1 MGMIQSIKVVSE
13 QRQIAGKSVSVAIV
27 LRVRPSSHARVATN
41 AVLGLFRGMWLTLTY
56 FWSPVEIVTRQYPE
70 NRATLKLTE
79 RFRGNLRFKFPN
91 EKAHED
97 HAALLEHLVSRT
109 HTDPH
114 IAAEWIRDEDDTR
127 WYHNCTGCAK
137 CEEACPNAS
146 IRIITRHGE
155 ILDDREIDRF
165 IWRLDSCMFCNACVQ
180 ACPWDAIE
188 MTGGFENAVY
198 DRRLLVY
205 NLNKLA
211 GPRINLIE
219 DEQDPEVRKRMV
231 DWRSRYGGPVPING
245 TGLPNLPPVGAPIL
259 LECPAGASG
268 PTTGAA

>member
-1 MGMIQSIKVVSE
+1 MGMIQAKQMRQE
-13 QRQIAGKSVSVAIV
+13 QRPIAGKSVSVSVIV
-27 LRVRPSSHARVATN
+27 RGRPPSYLHVAFTS
-41 AVLGLFRGMWLTLTY
+41 VLGLLRGMWLTLGY
-56 FWSPVEIVTRQYPE
+56 FWSPEEIVTRQYPE
-70 NRATLKLTE
+70 NRATLRLTE

-91 EKAHED
+91 VEAHVA
-97 HAALLEHLVSRT
+97 HAAFVEQLAHDTQT
-109 HTDPH
+109 HQRV
-114 IAAEWIRDEDDTR
+114 AADWARDEDDTR

-146 IRIITRHGE
+146 IKIVTRDGE
-155 ILDDREIDRF
+155 ILEDREIDRF

-211 GPRINLIE
+211 GPRINLIQ
-219 DEQDPEVRKRMV
+219 DEQDPEIRNRMIERR
-231 DWRSRYGGPVPING
+231 DRYGGPVPLNG
-245 TGLPNLPPVGAPIL
+245 FALPNLPPVAACL
-259 LECPAGASG
+259 DAGDSS
-268 PTTGAA
+268 TGATPETGAV